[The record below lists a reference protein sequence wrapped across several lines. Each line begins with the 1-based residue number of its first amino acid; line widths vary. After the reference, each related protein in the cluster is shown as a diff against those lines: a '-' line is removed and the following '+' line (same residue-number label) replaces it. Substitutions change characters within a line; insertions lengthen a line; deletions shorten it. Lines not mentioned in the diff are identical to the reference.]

1 VPVSVLSFEVLFAAT
16 ATALHTIANEPVG
29 TAHGSSRNSSST
41 STSTSTSTSAGRSGV
56 SNVSHWVPATLLP
69 AEGNLE
75 PLNPKRTVGVGATAF
90 FNSAAVP
97 ISIRYA
103 HGDFPTGILHNLEGI
118 PMGPF
123 VVDVHV

>member
-16 ATALHTIANEPVG
+16 AIVSHTIASQLVG
-29 TAHGSSRNSSST
+29 THGSSHSRSSSST
-41 STSTSTSTSAGRSGV
+41 STGRSGV

-90 FNSAAVP
+90 FNSEAVP